1 MAIKVNAKK
10 LTGAQTNCQS
20 FARNLIYVYC
30 AFTKCADPE
39 F

>member
-10 LTGAQTNCQS
+10 LTGAQTNCQIITP
-20 FARNLIYVYC
+20 NLIYVYC
-30 AFTKCADPE
+30 AFIKCADPE

>member
-20 FARNLIYVYC
+20 FAHNLIYVYC
-30 AFTKCADPE
+30 AFIKCADPE